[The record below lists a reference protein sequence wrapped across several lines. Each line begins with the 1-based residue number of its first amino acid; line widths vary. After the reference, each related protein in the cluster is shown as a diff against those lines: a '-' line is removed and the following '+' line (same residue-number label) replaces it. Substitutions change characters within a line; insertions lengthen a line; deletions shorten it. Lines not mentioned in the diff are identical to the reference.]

1 MLGKRFLLTTLLA
14 LTLIGNSVLVAE
26 AQTTAPI
33 PNPPTTPPTTVPPT
47 TNTEDGD
54 PVKIVEDI
62 SQTSATLVI
71 QNTLTA
77 QNTAKIAEGI
87 EALVEKEKTLDPNAW
102 QVSKELQQQ
111 LISGTLEWLAG
122 AGAPGQSQT
131 QTPGQ
136 GQTGVPFVQNY
147 SQYRQAVIDKVAG
160 SYLFDNKAGD
170 TSGQCNVE
178 SSHKVR
184 TAVYNS
190 YLRARQAAQQGGA
203 LSCNTEENTD
213 SENTEGYD
221 NVLHQILSD
230 VVNCRDELC
239 QVFEGQKELYSRAAM
254 AEQNE
259 LEAVRNAQ
267 GFKPQRV
274 CQNSNDT
281 SGQNRQTCQIVSPP
295 SLAADV
301 ASFGLVQ
308 LPGLSLLNVDEF
320 DEVVSNT
327 MSNLTNQMINNQNGA
342 LGLSSNPEYSQNT
355 FGENGNLSYADALAS
370 EDLSQYQTGDGADG
384 SGNPIAKKLKV
395 EQKFESLMQKISDT
409 IKEIENKHERNK
421 QEFNRCYDLEMPNKL
436 VNTKKDADKNLENS
450 AAIIEILTDL
460 NQRYQSASD
469 GASRNDVL
477 RAFMELKNQD
487 IFHTNSENQ
496 EIELSFIN
504 LTLQQWVETFK
515 YDMALERKKCG
526 GSFDYEGGGGG
537 GDN

>member
-1 MLGKRFLLTTLLA
+1 MLGKRFLLTTLLV
-14 LTLIGNSVLVAE
+14 GVLVSNDAFIVQ
-26 AQTTAPI
+26 AQTI
-33 PNPPTTPPTTVPPT
+33 PTTTTDPITST
-47 TNTEDGD
+47 TATGNTEDGD

-111 LISGTLEWLAG
+111 FTSETLKWLG
-122 AGAPGQSQT
+122 GQQSTQT
-131 QTPGQ
+131 QGQ
-136 GQTGVPFVQNY
+136 GQTGIPFVQNY
-147 SQYRQAVIDKVAG
+147 GTYFGATGDGAAG
-160 SYLFDNKAGD
+160 TYMFENKAGD
-170 TSGQCNVE
+170 SNSQCSVE

-184 TAVYNS
+184 TLIYQN
-190 YLRARQAAQQGGA
+190 YLKARQAAQEGGA
-203 LSCNTEENTD
+203 LACQTEESSTESSDNNT
-213 SENTEGYD
+213 NILQK
-221 NVLHQILSD
+221 VLSD
-230 VVNCRDELC
+230 TLNCRDELC
-239 QVFEGQKELYSRAAM
+239 QTFQSQRELYSRVNLAIQD
-254 AEQNE
+254 ER
-259 LEAVRNAQ
+259 EAVRNAQ

-274 CQNSNDT
+274 CQNSSDT

-327 MSNLTNQMINNQNGA
+327 MSNLTNQVINGQNGA
-342 LGLSSNPEYSQNT
+342 LGLSGNSEYSQNT
-355 FGENGNLSYADALAS
+355 FGDEGNLSYADALAS

-409 IKEIENKHERNK
+409 IKKLEDKQAANE
-421 QEFNRCYDLEMPNKL
+421 QEFGKCYDLEMPNKL

-526 GSFDYEGGGGG
+526 GSFDYEGGNA
-537 GDN
+537 DS